1 MMRPK
6 IDITGK
12 GVVFYTP
19 GCRPGAGTGK
29 QVTMLV

>member
-12 GVVFYTP
+12 GVVFCIP